1 MKTEQ
6 RRYNRAMNA
15 PSDPQLDSLKVPPHS
30 IEAEQSVLGGLLLD
44 NAAWDRIADFINE
57 HDFYRYDHRL
67 IFHNIGKLISQAK
80 PADVI
85 TVYEQLQVA
94 GKAEEVGGLA
104 YLNALA
110 QNTPS
115 AANIRRYAEIVRD
128 RGVLRQMV
136 TIADEISA
144 GAFNPQGRDVRQL
157 LDEAESKVFAI
168 AEEGA
173 RGQKGFLEI
182 QPLLTQ
188 VVERIDELYHRD
200 NQSDITGVPTGFV
213 DLDRMTSGMQGGDL
227 IIVAGRPSMGKT
239 AFSLNI
245 GEHVAV
251 EQGLP
256 VAVFSMEMAGT
267 QLAMRM
273 LGSVGRLD
281 QHRLRTGRLL
291 DEDWP
296 RLTHAIQKMNDA
308 QLFID
313 ETPALNPMEL
323 RARSRRLARQCGQ
336 LGLIVIDYIQL
347 MSGSGNGENRATEI
361 SEISRSLKGLAKE
374 LNCPVIALSQL
385 NRSLEQ
391 RPNKRP
397 VMSDLRESGAIEQD
411 ADVIL
416 FIYRDQVYN
425 PDSQDKG
432 TAEIII
438 GKQRNGPIGTVRL
451 TFLGEYTKF
460 DNFTG
465 GNAFFD
471 NDT

>member
-1 MKTEQ
+1 M
-6 RRYNRAMNA
+6 NDRA
-15 PSDPQLDSLKVPPHS
+15 DPQLDSLRIPPHS

-44 NAAWDRIADFINE
+44 NAAWDKIADFVSSE
-57 HDFYRYDHRL
+57 DFYRYDHRL
-67 IFHNIGKLISQAK
+67 IFQHIARLINSAK

-85 TVYEQLQVA
+85 TVFESLSSA
-94 GKAEEVGGLA
+94 AKAEEVGGVA

-128 RGVLRQMV
+128 RGILRKLITV
-136 TIADEISA
+136 ADDIS
-144 GAFNPQGRDVRQL
+144 GSAFNPQGKEVKQM
-157 LDEAESKVFAI
+157 LDEAESKIFSI

-173 RGQKGFLEI
+173 RGSQGFQEI

-188 VVERIDELYHRD
+188 VVERIDELYNRD
-200 NQSDITGVPTGFV
+200 NPNDITGVPTGFI
-213 DLDRMTSGMQGGDL
+213 DLDRMTSGLQPGDL
-227 IIVAGRPSMGKT
+227 VIVAGRPSMGKT
-239 AFSLNI
+239 AFSVNI

-251 EQGLP
+251 DSGLP
-256 VAVFSMEMAGT
+256 VAIFSMEMGGA

-281 QHRLRTGRLL
+281 QHRLRTGRLI

-308 QLFID
+308 QIFID
-313 ETPALNPMEL
+313 ETPSLSSIEL
-323 RARSRRLARQCGQ
+323 RARSRRLARQCGK
-336 LGLIVIDYIQL
+336 LGLIIVDYLQL
-347 MSGSGNGENRATEI
+347 MSANSPGENRATEI
-361 SEISRSLKGLAKE
+361 SEISRNLKGLAKE

-411 ADVIL
+411 ADLIL
-416 FIYRDQVYN
+416 FIYRDEVYN
-425 PDSQDKG
+425 PDSPEKG
-432 TAEIII
+432 MAEIII
-438 GKQRNGPIGTVRL
+438 GKQRNGPIGSVRM
-451 TFLGEYTKF
+451 TFLGHYTKF
-460 DNFTG
+460 ENYTG
-465 GNAFFD
+465 SAPIYGGGE
-471 NDT
+471 

>member
-6 RRYNRAMNA
+6 RRYNPAMNA

-85 TVYEQLQVA
+85 TVYEQLQAA

-128 RGVLRQMV
+128 RGVLRQLV

-168 AEEGA
+168 AEEGS

-213 DLDRMTSGMQGGDL
+213 DLDRMTSGMQGSDL

-336 LGLIVIDYIQL
+336 LGLIVIDYLQL
-347 MSGSGNGENRATEI
+347 MSGSGSGENRATEI

-425 PDSQDKG
+425 PDSPDKG

>member
-1 MKTEQ
+1 
-6 RRYNRAMNA
+6 MNA
-15 PSDPQLDSLKVPPHS
+15 PVADPQLDNLKVPPHS

-44 NAAWDRIADFINE
+44 NAAWDRIADFLSE
-57 HDFYRYDHRL
+57 ADFYRFDHRM
-67 IFHNIGKLISQAK
+67 IFQSIARLISDTK

-85 TVYEQLQVA
+85 TVYEMLQVA

-104 YLNALA
+104 YLNSLA

-115 AANIRRYAEIVRD
+115 AANIRRYAEIVRE
-128 RGVLRQMV
+128 RSVLRKLV
-136 TIADEISA
+136 TVADDIATSA
-144 GAFNPQGRDVRQL
+144 FAPKGREVREL

-168 AEEGA
+168 AEEGS
-173 RGQKGFLEI
+173 RGQKGFQEI

-200 NQSDITGVPTGFV
+200 TTTDVTGVPTGFI
-213 DLDRMTSGMQGGDL
+213 DLDRMTSGMQPGDL

-296 RLTHAIQKMNDA
+296 RLTHAIQRMNDA

-336 LGLIVIDYIQL
+336 LGLIIIDYLQL
-347 MSGSGNGENRATEI
+347 MSGSGGGENRATEI

-416 FIYRDQVYN
+416 FIYRDEVYN

-451 TFLGEYTKF
+451 TFLGQFTKF
-460 DNFTG
+460 DNFSG
-465 GNAFFD
+465 GPAFFD

>member
-1 MKTEQ
+1 
-6 RRYNRAMNA
+6 MNA

-128 RGVLRQMV
+128 RGVLRQLV

-168 AEEGA
+168 AEEGS

>member
-6 RRYNRAMNA
+6 RRYNPAMNA

-85 TVYEQLQVA
+85 TVYEQLQAA

-128 RGVLRQMV
+128 RGVLRQLV

-168 AEEGA
+168 AEEGS

-239 AFSLNI
+239 SFSMNI
-245 GEHVAV
+245 GEHVAI
-251 EQGLP
+251 EEGLP
-256 VAVFSMEMAGT
+256 VAVFSMEMGAV

-273 LGSVGRLD
+273 LGSVGLLD
-281 QHRLRTGRLL
+281 QHRMRTGKLIA
-291 DEDWP
+291 EDWP
-296 RLTHAIQKMNDA
+296 RVTHAVQLMQDA
-308 QLFID
+308 QVYID
-313 ETPALNPMEL
+313 ESPALSPMEV
-323 RARSRRLARQCGQ
+323 RARARRLARQCGQ
-336 LGLIVIDYIQL
+336 LGLIIIDYLQL
-347 MSGSGNGENRATEI
+347 MSGNGSGENRATEV

-374 LNCPVIALSQL
+374 LNCPLIALSQL

-416 FIYRDQVYN
+416 FIYRDEVYN
-425 PDSQDKG
+425 PDSPDKG

-438 GKQRNGPIGTVRL
+438 GKQRNGPIGSVRL
-451 TFLGEYTKF
+451 TFQGSSTRFL
-460 DNFTG
+460 NFSG
-465 GNAFFD
+465 AQPRD
-471 NDT
+471 MY

>member
-1 MKTEQ
+1 
-6 RRYNRAMNA
+6 MNA
-15 PSDPQLDSLKVPPHS
+15 PAADPQLDSLKVPPHS

-44 NAAWDRIADFINE
+44 NAAWDRIADFLSE
-57 HDFYRYDHRL
+57 EDFYRFDHRL
-67 IFHNIGKLISQAK
+67 IFQSIARLISATK

-85 TVYEQLQVA
+85 TVYEMLQVA

-104 YLNALA
+104 YLNSLA

-115 AANIRRYAEIVRD
+115 AANIRRYAEIVRE
-128 RGVLRQMV
+128 RSVLRKLV
-136 TIADEISA
+136 TVADDIASA
-144 GAFNPQGRDVRQL
+144 AFAPKGREVREL

-168 AEEGA
+168 AEEGS
-173 RGQKGFLEI
+173 RGQKGFQEI

-200 NQSDITGVPTGFV
+200 TSTDVTGVPTGFI
-213 DLDRMTSGMQGGDL
+213 DLDRMTSGMQAGDL

-256 VAVFSMEMAGT
+256 VAVFSMEMAGV

-296 RLTHAIQKMNDA
+296 RLTHSIQRMNDA

-336 LGLIVIDYIQL
+336 LGLIIIDYLQL
-347 MSGSGNGENRATEI
+347 MSGSGGGENRATEI

-416 FIYRDQVYN
+416 FIYRDEVYN

-451 TFLGEYTKF
+451 TFLGQFTKF
-460 DNFTG
+460 DNFSG
-465 GNAFFD
+465 GPAFFD

>member
-1 MKTEQ
+1 
-6 RRYNRAMNA
+6 MNA
-15 PSDPQLDSLKVPPHS
+15 PVADPQLDSLKVPPHS

-44 NAAWDRIADFINE
+44 NAAWDRIADFISE
-57 HDFYRYDHRL
+57 ADFYRFDHRM
-67 IFHNIGKLISQAK
+67 IFQSIAKLISATK

-85 TVYEQLQVA
+85 TVFEMLQVA

-104 YLNALA
+104 YLNSLA

-115 AANIRRYAEIVRD
+115 AANIRRYAEIVRE
-128 RGVLRQMV
+128 RAVLRKLV
-136 TIADEISA
+136 TVADDIASSA
-144 GAFNPQGRDVRQL
+144 FAPQGREVREL
-157 LDEAESKVFAI
+157 LDAAESKVFAI
-168 AEEGA
+168 AEEGS
-173 RGQKGFLEI
+173 RGQKGFQEI

-200 NQSDITGVPTGFV
+200 STTDVTGVPTGFI
-213 DLDRMTSGMQGGDL
+213 DLDKMTSGMQPGDL
-227 IIVAGRPSMGKT
+227 VIVAGRPSMGKT

-296 RLTHAIQKMNDA
+296 RLTHAIQRMNDA

-336 LGLIVIDYIQL
+336 LGLIIIDYLQL
-347 MSGSGNGENRATEI
+347 MSGSGGGENRATEI

-416 FIYRDQVYN
+416 FIYRDEVYN
-425 PDSQDKG
+425 QDSQDKG

-451 TFLGEYTKF
+451 TFLGQFTKF
-460 DNFTG
+460 DNFSG
-465 GNAFFD
+465 GPAFFD
-471 NDT
+471 NDN

>member
-6 RRYNRAMNA
+6 RRYNPAMNA

-85 TVYEQLQVA
+85 TVYEQLQAA

-128 RGVLRQMV
+128 RGVLRQLV

-168 AEEGA
+168 AEEGS

-323 RARSRRLARQCGQ
+323 RARSRRLAVQCGQ
-336 LGLIVIDYIQL
+336 LGLIVIDYLQL
-347 MSGSGNGENRATEI
+347 MSGSGSGENRATEI

-425 PDSQDKG
+425 PDSPDKG

>member
-1 MKTEQ
+1 
-6 RRYNRAMNA
+6 MNA
-15 PSDPQLDSLKVPPHS
+15 PVADPQLDNLKVPPHS

-44 NAAWDRIADFINE
+44 NAAWDRIADFLNE
-57 HDFYRYDHRL
+57 ADFYRFDHRMIFQSISRL
-67 IFHNIGKLISQAK
+67 IAATK

-85 TVYEQLQVA
+85 TVYESLQGA

-104 YLNALA
+104 YLNSLA

-115 AANIRRYAEIVRD
+115 AANIRRYAEIVRE
-128 RGVLRQMV
+128 RSVLRKLV
-136 TIADEISA
+136 TVADDIATA
-144 GAFNPQGRDVRQL
+144 AFAPKGREVREL

-168 AEEGA
+168 AEEGS
-173 RGQKGFLEI
+173 RGQKGFQEI

-200 NQSDITGVPTGFV
+200 SSTDVTGVPTGFI
-213 DLDRMTSGMQGGDL
+213 DLDRMTSGMQAGDL

-296 RLTHAIQKMNDA
+296 RLTHAIQRMNDA

-313 ETPALNPMEL
+313 ETPALSSMEL

-336 LGLIVIDYIQL
+336 LGLIVIDYLQL
-347 MSGSGNGENRATEI
+347 MSGSGGGENRATEI

-416 FIYRDQVYN
+416 FIYRDEVYN

-432 TAEIII
+432 TSEIII

-451 TFLGEYTKF
+451 TFLGQFTKF
-460 DNFTG
+460 DNFSG
-465 GNAFFD
+465 GPAFFD
-471 NDT
+471 NDN

>member
-1 MKTEQ
+1 MNAP
-6 RRYNRAMNA
+6 RRYNPAMNA
-15 PSDPQLDSLKVPPHS
+15 PTDPQLESLKVPPHS

-85 TVYEQLQVA
+85 TVYEQLQAA

-128 RGVLRQMV
+128 RGVLRQLV

-336 LGLIVIDYIQL
+336 LGLIIIDYLQL
-347 MSGSGNGENRATEI
+347 MSGSGGGGENRATEI
-361 SEISRSLKGLAKE
+361 SEISRSLKGW
-374 LNCPVIALSQL
+374 P
-385 NRSLEQ
+385 RS
-391 RPNKRP
+391 
-397 VMSDLRESGAIEQD
+397 S
-411 ADVIL
+411 
-416 FIYRDQVYN
+416 
-425 PDSQDKG
+425 
-432 TAEIII
+432 
-438 GKQRNGPIGTVRL
+438 TVR
-451 TFLGEYTKF
+451 
-460 DNFTG
+460 
-465 GNAFFD
+465 
-471 NDT
+471 

>member
-1 MKTEQ
+1 
-6 RRYNRAMNA
+6 MNA

-30 IEAEQSVLGGLLLD
+30 IESEQSVLGGLLLD

-57 HDFYRYDHRL
+57 GDFYRYDHRL
-67 IFHNIGKLISQAK
+67 IFHHIGKLISQAK

-85 TVYEQLQVA
+85 TVYEQLQVV

-128 RGVLRQMV
+128 RGVLRQLV
-136 TIADEISA
+136 TISDEISA

-336 LGLIVIDYIQL
+336 LGLIVIDYLQL
-347 MSGSGNGENRATEI
+347 MSGSGGGENRATEI

-425 PDSQDKG
+425 PDSPDKG

>member
-1 MKTEQ
+1 LKTEQ
-6 RRYNRAMNA
+6 RRYNPAMNA

-85 TVYEQLQVA
+85 TVYEQLQAA
-94 GKAEEVGGLA
+94 GKAEEAGGLA

-128 RGVLRQMV
+128 RGVLRQLV

-168 AEEGA
+168 AEEGS

-336 LGLIVIDYIQL
+336 LGLIVIDYLQL
-347 MSGSGNGENRATEI
+347 MSGSGGGENRATEI

-425 PDSQDKG
+425 PDSPDKG